1 MSLIV
6 KGTVVRRSRK
16 EFKMGGS
23 PSKSVTTD
31 INQQIQQLVNQVQNG
46 GQNGGQLPSHGSSS
60 EQKFSKVTYEVVG
73 DDHLLYRVTDV
84 EPENVYGKDERVE
97 IPVQVKV
104 FVTRKGVPGYE
115 LAVAGGN
122 GDGEEF

>member
-1 MSLIV
+1 
-6 KGTVVRRSRK
+6 
-16 EFKMGGS
+16 MGGS

-31 INQQIQQLVNQVQNG
+31 VNQQIQQLVSQIQNG
-46 GQNGGQLPSHGSSS
+46 GQNGGQLPSHESSS
-60 EQKFSKVTYEVVG
+60 EQRFSKVTYEVVG
-73 DDHLLYRVTDV
+73 DDNLLYRVTDV
-84 EPENVYGKDERVE
+84 EPEEPYAKNEHVE

>member
-1 MSLIV
+1 
-6 KGTVVRRSRK
+6 
-16 EFKMGGS
+16 MGGS
-23 PSKSVTTD
+23 PSKSVTID
-31 INQQIQQLVNQVQNG
+31 INQQIQQLVSQAQNN
-46 GQNGGQLPSHGSSS
+46 GQNGGQLPPHGSSP
-60 EQKFSKVTYEVVG
+60 EQKFSVVPYEVVG

-115 LAVAGGN
+115 LAVAGGSN

>member
-1 MSLIV
+1 
-6 KGTVVRRSRK
+6 
-16 EFKMGGS
+16 MGGS

-31 INQQIQQLVNQVQNG
+31 VNQQIQQLVSQIQNG
-46 GQNGGQLPSHGSSS
+46 GQNGGQLPSHGLSP
-60 EQKFSKVTYEVVG
+60 EQRFSKVTYEVIG

-84 EPENVYGKDERVE
+84 EPENVYAKDERVE

-115 LAVAGGN
+115 LAVVGGGN